1 MMNTNF
7 LRQISRQ
14 IRRHPLFYGLNLL
27 GLGLGIACAFV
38 LLSYVRQEWSY
49 DRSIPDGEQIY
60 RIGTNFM
67 DMGGFAISQ
76 EKLQPVLQEKC
87 QAVAYAT
94 RFRGSSGFTFEADQQ
109 TFPVDAGLYVDTNF
123 FRVFPY
129 EFIEG
134 QAGDAL
140 VTPDQIVLTE
150 EVAQRI
156 FGTGPYL
163 GKTLSLKDE
172 KSTFSVAGIVRP
184 FPGKTHLPAGAWL
197 SVAPQL
203 SDDRSWTSARY
214 YTYVKLNSQ
223 SDKGNLEDFFA
234 QLQRE
239 EIHPQSA
246 PNTSFETWIGG
257 SQAVHFYVQPLQEIY
272 LYSDL
277 NMDLISGGNPTQVW
291 ILGIIGVFIL
301 LMAGVN
307 YVNLSTAT
315 ASARA
320 KEIGI
325 KKTMGANQSQ
335 LIVQF
340 LGESLTLSLL
350 AMVVAGSLSG
360 LLLKLL
366 ETVSGEVLLSSILDG
381 TPQWLLLLGFSVLT
395 GLLAGAYPAFHL
407 SRFQPVWAL
416 KSDSMGHRKGHL
428 RNVLVVFQFS
438 IAAALMIGSLVI
450 FRQLSYMQNSD
461 KGFQHDN
468 VLVIR
473 NFNDLGTKKE
483 TLREMVEQNSQVVT
497 TSINS
502 RMPAGYNLWRAT
514 YQSETMDQAISLN
527 GFPIDEH
534 YLSAMDIKL
543 LEGRNFSGD
552 LATDTSNVILN
563 ESAVKALELE
573 EPIGAVLNDDR
584 RVIGVVSDFNFESFR
599 NQIAPIV
606 FNYDVDGY
614 QLAIKLTGNDLPG
627 FVRHLEDSWSQL
639 AGDEKIR
646 YYFLDDNLA
655 ELSAKEAV
663 LSRAIGIFTVLALF
677 IACLGLFGLTT
688 HATSRRAKE
697 IGVRKVLGATVS
709 QIVVLLSRDFLS
721 LVALAFAIGIPVA
734 WILVNKWLQGFV
746 YRIDLN
752 WWMFAA
758 PAIAGVVIAF
768 LTLSYQSVSAAL
780 NNPAEV
786 LKDE

>member
-1 MMNTNF
+1 MNTNF
-7 LRQISRQ
+7 LRQITRQ

-76 EKLQPVLQEKC
+76 EKLQPILQDRC
-87 QAVAYAT
+87 RAVEHAT
-94 RFRGSSGFTFEADQQ
+94 RFRGSSGFTFEVDQQ
-109 TFPVDAGLYVDTNF
+109 VFPVDGGLFVDTNF
-123 FRVFPY
+123 FQVFPY
-129 EFIEG
+129 QFVEG
-134 QAGDAL
+134 KAGDAL
-140 VTPDQIVLTE
+140 VTADQVVLSE
-150 EVAQRI
+150 EVAQRLL
-156 FGTGPYL
+156 GTGPYL

-172 KSTFSVAGIVRP
+172 NKTFSVSGVVRP
-184 FPGKTHLPAGAWL
+184 FPGKTHLPASVWL
-197 SVAPQL
+197 SVSPQL

-214 YTYVKLNSQ
+214 YTYVKLHEQANRA
-223 SDKGNLEDFFA
+223 GLEDFFA

-239 EIHPQSA
+239 EIHPQTA
-246 PNTSFETWIGG
+246 PNTTFENWIGS
-257 SQAVHFYVQPLQEIY
+257 SQAVHFYIQPLHDIY
-272 LYSDL
+272 LHSDL
-277 NMDLISGGNPTQVW
+277 NMDLTSGGNSTQVW
-291 ILGIIGVFIL
+291 VLGIIGVFIL

-315 ASARA
+315 ASTRA

-325 KKTMGANQSQ
+325 KKTMGANRRQ
-335 LIVQF
+335 LIFQF
-340 LGESLTLSLL
+340 LGESVSLSLL
-350 AMVVAGSLSG
+350 AMIIAGSLSG

-366 ETVSGEVLLSSILDG
+366 EVISGDVLMSSILDG
-381 TPQWLLLLGFSVLT
+381 TPQWLVLLGFSLFT
-395 GLLAGAYPAFHL
+395 GLLAGAYPAFYL
-407 SRFQPVWAL
+407 SGFQPVWTL
-416 KSDSMGHRKGHL
+416 KSDTAGHRKGYL

-450 FRQLSYMQNSD
+450 FRQLNFMQHAD
-461 KGFQHDN
+461 KGFRHEN
-468 VLVIR
+468 VVVIR
-473 NFNDLGTKKE
+473 NFDDLGTQKE
-483 TLREMVEQNSQVVT
+483 TLREMVEQNSQVVR

-514 YQSETMDQAISLN
+514 YKSEGMDQSISLN
-527 GFPIDEH
+527 GFPIDEN
-534 YLSAMDIKL
+534 YIPTMGIKL

-552 LATDTSNVILN
+552 LATDTSNVLLN
-563 ESAVKALELE
+563 ESAVRALELE
-573 EPIGAVLNDDR
+573 EPIGAVLNGDR
-584 RVIGVVSDFNFESFR
+584 RVIGVVADFNFESFR
-599 NQIAPIV
+599 SQIAPVV

-614 QLAIKLTGNDLPG
+614 QLAIKLTGNDLPA
-627 FVRHLEDSWSQL
+627 FIQQLENNWDQL

-677 IACLGLFGLTT
+677 IACLGLFGLTM
-688 HATSRRAKE
+688 HATARRAKE

-709 QIVVLLSRDFLS
+709 QIVVLLSKDFLK
-721 LVALAFAIGIPVA
+721 LVAIAFIIGIPVA
-734 WILVNKWLQGFV
+734 WLLVHNWLQDFV

-752 WWMFAA
+752 WWTFGA
-758 PAIAGVVIAF
+758 PAIAGVLIAF
-768 LTLSYQSVSAAL
+768 ITLSYQSISAAL
-780 NNPAEV
+780 NNPADI

>member
-1 MMNTNF
+1 MNTSF

-49 DRSIPDGEQIY
+49 DRSIPDGDRIY

-76 EKLQPVLQEKC
+76 EKLQPILQERSK
-87 QAVAYAT
+87 AVAHAT
-94 RFRGSSGFTFEADQQ
+94 RFRGSSGLTFEVDQQ
-109 TFPVDAGLYVDTNF
+109 TFPVQEALFVDTNF
-123 FRVFPY
+123 FQVFPY
-129 EFIEG
+129 EFVEG
-134 QAGDAL
+134 RAENAL
-140 VTPDQIVLTE
+140 STADQIILTE
-150 EVAQRI
+150 DVAQRLL
-156 FGTGPYL
+156 GNGPYL
-163 GKTLSLKDE
+163 GRTLSLKDE
-172 KSTFSVAGIVRP
+172 PKTFSVAGVVRP

-203 SDDRSWTSARY
+203 SADQSWTSARY
-214 YTYVKLNSQ
+214 YTYVKLQSQ
-223 SDKGNLEDFFA
+223 SGKTELEDFFA

-239 EIHPQSA
+239 EIHAQVA
-246 PNTSFETWIGG
+246 PNTTFEDWISG
-257 SQAVHFYVQPLQEIY
+257 SQAVHFYVQPLQDIY
-272 LYSDL
+272 LHSNL
-277 NMDLISGGNPTQVW
+277 NMDLTSGGNPTQVW
-291 ILGIIGVFIL
+291 VLGIIGVFIL

-315 ASARA
+315 AASRA

-325 KKTMGANQSQ
+325 KKTMGANRRQ
-335 LIVQF
+335 LIMQF
-340 LGESLTLSLL
+340 MGESLTLSLL
-350 AMVVAGSLSG
+350 AMLIAGSLSG
-360 LLLKLL
+360 ILLQLL
-366 ETVSGEVLLSSILDG
+366 EMISGEVLLSSILDG
-381 TPQWLLLLGFSVLT
+381 APQWFLLLGFSVVT
-395 GLLAGAYPAFHL
+395 GLLAGAYPALHL

-416 KSDSMGHRKGHL
+416 KSDAIGRRKGTL

-450 FRQLSYMQNSD
+450 FRQLNFMQHAD

-468 VLVIR
+468 MVVIR
-473 NFNDLGTKKE
+473 NFDDLGTKKE

-514 YQSETMDQAISLN
+514 YKSETMDQSISLN
-527 GFPIDEH
+527 GFPIDEN
-534 YLSAMDIKL
+534 YLEAMGIKL

-563 ESAVKALELE
+563 ESAVRTLELDD
-573 EPIGAVLNDDR
+573 PIDAVLNGNR

-614 QLAIKLTGNDLPG
+614 QLAVKLTGNDLPG
-627 FVRHLEDSWSQL
+627 FIQHLEKSWAQL

-688 HATSRRAKE
+688 HATTRRAKE

-721 LVALAFAIGIPVA
+721 LVALAFLIGIPVA
-734 WILVNKWLQGFV
+734 WILVSRWLQGFV
-746 YRIDLN
+746 YRVDLN

-758 PAIAGVVIAF
+758 PAIAGVLVAF
-768 LTLSYQSVSAAL
+768 VTLSYQSISAAL

>member
-1 MMNTNF
+1 MNTNF
-7 LRQISRQ
+7 LRQITRQ

-76 EKLQPVLQEKC
+76 EKLQPILQDRC
-87 QAVAYAT
+87 RAVEHAT
-94 RFRGSSGFTFEADQQ
+94 RFRGSSGFTFEVDQQ
-109 TFPVDAGLYVDTNF
+109 VFPVDGGLFVDTNF

-129 EFIEG
+129 QFVEG
-134 QAGDAL
+134 KAGDAL
-140 VTPDQIVLTE
+140 VTANQVVLSE
-150 EVAQRI
+150 EVAQRL

-163 GKTLSLKDE
+163 GKTLSLKDDN
-172 KSTFSVAGIVRP
+172 KTFSVSGVVRP
-184 FPGKTHLPAGAWL
+184 FPGKTHLPASVWL
-197 SVAPQL
+197 SVSPQL

-214 YTYVKLNSQ
+214 YTYVKLHEQANRA
-223 SDKGNLEDFFA
+223 GLEDFFV

-239 EIHPQSA
+239 EIHPQTA
-246 PNTSFETWIGG
+246 PNTTFENWIGS
-257 SQAVHFYVQPLQEIY
+257 SQAVHFYIQSLHDIY
-272 LYSDL
+272 LHSDL
-277 NMDLISGGNPTQVW
+277 NMDLTSGGNSTQVW
-291 ILGIIGVFIL
+291 VLGIIGVFIL

-315 ASARA
+315 ASTRA

-325 KKTMGANQSQ
+325 KKTMGANRRQ
-335 LIVQF
+335 LIFQF
-340 LGESLTLSLL
+340 LGESVSLSLL
-350 AMVVAGSLSG
+350 AMIIAGSLSG

-366 ETVSGEVLLSSILDG
+366 EVISGDVLMSSILDG
-381 TPQWLLLLGFSVLT
+381 TPQWLVLLGFSLLT
-395 GLLAGAYPAFHL
+395 GLLAGAYPAFYL
-407 SRFQPVWAL
+407 SGFQPVWTL
-416 KSDSMGHRKGHL
+416 KSDAAGHRKGYL

-450 FRQLSYMQNSD
+450 FRQLNFMQHAD
-461 KGFQHDN
+461 KGFRHEN
-468 VLVIR
+468 VVVIR
-473 NFNDLGTKKE
+473 NFDDLGTQKE
-483 TLREMVEQNSQVVT
+483 TLREMVEQNSQVVR

-514 YQSETMDQAISLN
+514 YKSEGMDQSISLN
-527 GFPIDEH
+527 GFPIDEN
-534 YLSAMDIKL
+534 YIPTMGIKL

-552 LATDTSNVILN
+552 LATDTSNVLLN
-563 ESAVKALELE
+563 ESAVRALELE
-573 EPIGAVLNDDR
+573 EPIGAVLNGDR
-584 RVIGVVSDFNFESFR
+584 RVIGVVADFNFESFR
-599 NQIAPIV
+599 SQIAPVV

-627 FVRHLEDSWSQL
+627 FIQQLENNWEQL

-677 IACLGLFGLTT
+677 IACLGLFGLTM
-688 HATSRRAKE
+688 HATARRAKE

-709 QIVVLLSRDFLS
+709 QIVVLLSKDFLK
-721 LVALAFAIGIPVA
+721 LVAIAFIIGIPVA
-734 WILVNKWLQGFV
+734 WLLVHNWLQDFV

-752 WWMFAA
+752 WWTFGA
-758 PAIAGVVIAF
+758 PAIAGVLIAF
-768 LTLSYQSVSAAL
+768 ITLSYQSISAAL
-780 NNPAEV
+780 NNPADI